1 LAENEW
7 ERRRIA
13 ELEAEN
19 AALRQDAAVI
29 HEIRE
34 IIQSFN
40 EKMKVPP
47 YSLVHGGLDN
57 YQTAITGISAALAAA
72 GLMDSSDN
80 ETEEEK

>member
-57 YQTAITGISAALAAA
+57 YQTAITGISAALVAA
-72 GLMDSSDN
+72 GLM
-80 ETEEEK
+80 EEEKNE